1 MYVVYAIYLIAGIY
15 YNILE
20 ILCLNNFL
28 ENKQIKSRKIAR
40 NNCYFKNKQK
50 IVALKFHELNIQR
63 I

>member
-20 ILCLNNFL
+20 ILCFL